1 MKMNLSKVHGKLIQ
15 LSRVSSESDSGKPSR
30 IFTIRMLAL
39 MSINWAFLFG
49 VTYGKYGW
57 DVGEPI
63 SYLTALGVD
72 LVAMAGIFNLE
83 EEL

>member
-1 MKMNLSKVHGKLIQ
+1 
-15 LSRVSSESDSGKPSR
+15 
-30 IFTIRMLAL
+30 MLAL
-39 MSINWAFLFG
+39 MSINWVFLFG

-83 EEL
+83 EELERIMLEE

>member
-1 MKMNLSKVHGKLIQ
+1 
-15 LSRVSSESDSGKPSR
+15 
-30 IFTIRMLAL
+30 MLAL
-39 MSINWAFLFG
+39 MSINWVFLFG

-83 EEL
+83 EELERKMLEE